1 MDLSIVIPVYNSEKI
16 IENLV
21 NQIINSVND
30 IKTINSYEIILVDDH
45 SFDNSWNKIKLL
57 SEKFNL
63 VKGIKLA
70 ENFGQH
76 NAIMCGLKECKG
88 DKIITMDDDLQH
100 PPSSIK
106 DLINELNKGFDIC
119 YTKYLNRQHPLWKK
133 IMSWINNFM
142 ASHLLNKPYNIYL
155 SSYRAFQKK
164 IVKEIINYDE
174 PNVYIDGLVL
184 KITRN
189 ISIVSVP
196 HNQRLHGPSNYG
208 FKKLLSLWS
217 NMAINFPIFPLRISS
232 IFGLIIL
239 STIIIIRK
247 ISFPLKQET
256 RLQYIIVEKTAND

>member
-1 MDLSIVIPVYNSEKI
+1 MDLSIVIPVYNSEEI

-30 IKTINSYEIILVDDH
+30 IKTINSYEIILVDDC

-119 YTKYLNRQHPLWKK
+119 YTKYLNRQHLLWKK
-133 IMSWINNFM
+133 IMSWINNLV

-164 IVKEIINYDE
+164 IV
-174 PNVYIDGLVL
+174 
-184 KITRN
+184 
-189 ISIVSVP
+189 ISLE
-196 HNQRLHGPSNYG
+196 QFLRL
-208 FKKLLSLWS
+208 
-217 NMAINFPIFPLRISS
+217 
-232 IFGLIIL
+232 
-239 STIIIIRK
+239 
-247 ISFPLKQET
+247 
-256 RLQYIIVEKTAND
+256 

>member
-1 MDLSIVIPVYNSEKI
+1 MDFLFASAQPGQSGGGIAAFLPFIVIMAIIYFLMIRPQTKRQKEK
-16 IENLV
+16 ETMR
-21 NQIINSVND
+21 D
-30 IKTINSYEIILVDDH
+30 E
-45 SFDNSWNKIKLL
+45 
-57 SEKFNL
+57 
-63 VKGIKLA
+63 
-70 ENFGQH
+70 
-76 NAIMCGLKECKG
+76 LKKG

-100 PPSSIK
+100 SPSSIK